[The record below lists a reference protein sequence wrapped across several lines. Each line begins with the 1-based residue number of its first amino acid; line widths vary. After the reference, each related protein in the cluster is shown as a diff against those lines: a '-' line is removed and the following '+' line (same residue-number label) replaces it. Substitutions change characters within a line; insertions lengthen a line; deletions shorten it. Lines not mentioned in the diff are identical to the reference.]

1 MGSDVLTSLNNLCF
15 FVFLF
20 FTKEGMV
27 KENEYYD
34 ILAVKTDASEA
45 DIKKAYYLKVNLIS
59 FLLYHQKSLWNMS
72 EQSFN

>member
-1 MGSDVLTSLNNLCF
+1 
-15 FVFLF
+15 
-20 FTKEGMV
+20 MV